1 MDIAKYLQSII
12 PAFSRDQVQED
23 LEDIEKEID
32 KHVLP
37 IFAIANT
44 DLGSGKLLSANAT
57 SFEDIFEKNVSFKYK
72 GNHISA
78 IYESMKNA
86 KELTK
91 LLQRLVD
98 ENFAIDVTKAGFD
111 LLRTNIMQ
119 LTEIL
124 SFTVRYARR
133 HLNYIVLSEMGQY
146 KDLKIE
152 DYFTAGERDWIKN
165 GRMAFI
171 KGIDIIHKPAGEIET
186 KLKTIP
192 SVLVTPET
200 VDTTHGVFG
209 KDKTDPLD
217 LRFIPIVLNPI
228 YHIRIRIA
236 EWQAAKYQEAK
247 EERSMVE
254 LRLLSLKELKSG
266 KDNARLEQQIE
277 YNQERLS
284 KLTAKIGRMEE
295 NYA

>member
-23 LEDIEKEID
+23 LEDIAKEID
-32 KHVLP
+32 THVLP
-37 IFAIANT
+37 IYVTANNE
-44 DLGSGKLLSANAT
+44 LGSGKLLSANAT

-98 ENFAIDVTKAGFD
+98 ENFAIDITKAGFD

>member
-23 LEDIEKEID
+23 LEDIAKEID
-32 KHVLP
+32 MHVLP
-37 IFAIANT
+37 IYDTANKE
-44 DLGSGKLLSANAT
+44 LGGGKLLSANAS

-78 IYESMKNA
+78 IYESIKNA
-86 KELTK
+86 KDLTK

-98 ENFAIDVTKAGFD
+98 ENFAIDITKAGFD

-146 KDLKIE
+146 KELKIE
-152 DYFTAGERDWIKN
+152 DYFTTGERDWIKN
-165 GRMAFI
+165 GRMVFI
-171 KGIDIIHKPAGEIET
+171 KGIDIIHKPTSEIET

>member
-23 LEDIEKEID
+23 LEDIAKEID
-32 KHVLP
+32 IHVLP
-37 IFAIANT
+37 IYVTANNE
-44 DLGSGKLLSANAT
+44 LGSGKLLSANAS

-98 ENFAIDVTKAGFD
+98 ENFAIDITKAGFD

>member
-23 LEDIEKEID
+23 LEDIAKEID
-32 KHVLP
+32 THVLP
-37 IFAIANT
+37 IYVTANNE
-44 DLGSGKLLSANAT
+44 LGSGKLLSANAT

>member
-23 LEDIEKEID
+23 LEDIAKEID
-32 KHVLP
+32 THVLP
-37 IFAIANT
+37 IYVTANNE
-44 DLGSGKLLSANAT
+44 LGGGKLLSANAT

-86 KELTK
+86 KELTQ

-98 ENFAIDVTKAGFD
+98 ENFAIDITKAGFD

-171 KGIDIIHKPAGEIET
+171 KGIDIIHKPVGEIET

>member
-23 LEDIEKEID
+23 LEDIAKEID
-32 KHVLP
+32 THVLP
-37 IFAIANT
+37 IYVTANNE
-44 DLGSGKLLSANAT
+44 LGSGKLLSANAT
-57 SFEDIFEKNVSFKYK
+57 SFEDIFEKNVGFKYK

-86 KELTK
+86 KDLTK

>member
-23 LEDIEKEID
+23 LEDIAKEID
-32 KHVLP
+32 MHVLP
-37 IFAIANT
+37 IYVTANNE
-44 DLGSGKLLSANAT
+44 LGSGKLLSANAT

-86 KELTK
+86 KELTQ

-98 ENFAIDVTKAGFD
+98 ENFAIDITKAGFD

-171 KGIDIIHKPAGEIET
+171 KGIDIIHKPVGEIET

>member
-23 LEDIEKEID
+23 LEDIAKEID
-32 KHVLP
+32 THVLP
-37 IFAIANT
+37 IYVTANNE
-44 DLGSGKLLSANAT
+44 LGSGKLLSANAS

-98 ENFAIDVTKAGFD
+98 ENFAIDITKAGFD

>member
-23 LEDIEKEID
+23 LEDIAKEID
-32 KHVLP
+32 THVLP
-37 IFAIANT
+37 IYVTANNE
-44 DLGSGKLLSANAT
+44 LGSGKLLSANAT

-98 ENFAIDVTKAGFD
+98 ENFAIDITKAGFD

-200 VDTTHGVFG
+200 VNTTHGVFG

>member
-37 IFAIANT
+37 IYAAANT
-44 DLGSGKLLSANAT
+44 ELGGGKLLSANAT
-57 SFEDIFEKNVSFKYK
+57 SFEDIFEKNVGFKYK

-86 KELTK
+86 KDLTK

-98 ENFAIDVTKAGFD
+98 ENFAIDITKAGFD

-152 DYFTAGERDWIKN
+152 DYFTAGERDWIKK

-171 KGIDIIHKPAGEIET
+171 KGIEIIHKPTSEIET

>member
-23 LEDIEKEID
+23 LEDIAKEIE

-37 IFAIANT
+37 IYVIANNE
-44 DLGSGKLLSANAT
+44 LGSGKLLSANAT
-57 SFEDIFEKNVSFKYK
+57 SFEDIFEKNVGFKYK

-78 IYESMKNA
+78 IYESIKNA
-86 KELTK
+86 KDLTK

-98 ENFAIDVTKAGFD
+98 ENFAIDITKAGFD

-171 KGIDIIHKPAGEIET
+171 KGIEIIHKPVGEIET

>member
-23 LEDIEKEID
+23 LEDIAKEID

-37 IFAIANT
+37 IYAAANT
-44 DLGSGKLLSANAT
+44 ELGGGKLLSANAS
-57 SFEDIFEKNVSFKYK
+57 SFEDIFEKNVGFKYK

-86 KELTK
+86 KDLTK

-171 KGIDIIHKPAGEIET
+171 KGIEIIHKPTSEIET

-266 KDNARLEQQIE
+266 KDNASLEQQIE